1 MNDRGHYGPPRVG
14 AVPPQP
20 TTVYVEGKGASTT
33 AWVLGIAAVGGALL
47 WARHQSQQIEQLYK
61 TSGMSYQTFAGSL
74 RESAKAIPSRAR
86 EAYRGIAAR
95 VRPTRAIPATSAEQP
110 AHSVKA
116 RR

>member
-1 MNDRGHYGPPRVG
+1 MNERGHYGPPRVG
-14 AVPPQP
+14 AVPPQA

-61 TSGMSYQTFAGSL
+61 TSGIPYQTFAGSL

-86 EAYRGIAAR
+86 DAYRGLAAR
-95 VRPTRAIPATSAEQP
+95 VRPTRALPAAAEQP